1 MKKRKLLSLLLAL
14 AMSVTMAAPAWAA
27 QTYRDVPPSHWAYE
41 AVEEMSQ
48 QGIFNGVGDGNFA
61 PAKTVSQA
69 EFITMVVRQFFPAFE
84 DDWSAETPRWWEPY
98 ADVALA
104 SGLLENIWFTTAYDN
119 GAWDGAM
126 MNEPIDRYAMAQ
138 ILYNA
143 LALSGAPLPDD
154 AAQEA
159 ALQEIQEVRE
169 GTDFSWDHEEA
180 VASMYA
186 LGYLRG
192 VNPEGRFDGLASMDR
207 ASACTVFSR
216 IAADV
221 PGKIALPDI
230 PPQAAAGEAALADG
244 SAFTEDNIRRLI
256 CGLREEYPEGRRY
269 TNDDRYYSASVGM
282 VGYGCAGFA
291 LACSDAAFGTLPL
304 SGRYEDFD
312 AIRVGDMLRV
322 NHDTHS
328 VIVLEKHE
336 NSVVVAEGNYNSSI
350 HWGRSISRQSL
361 ESGDFYGQTRWP
373 G

>member
-61 PAKTVSQA
+61 PAKTVSRA

-104 SGLLENIWFTTAYDN
+104 SGLLENVWFTTAYDN
-119 GAWDGAM
+119 GAWDSGM
-126 MNEPIDRYAMAQ
+126 MTEPINRYAMAQ

-143 LALSGAPLPDD
+143 LSLSGAPLPDE

-169 GTDFSWDHEEA
+169 GTEFSWNYEEA

-192 VNPEGRFDGLASMDR
+192 VDAAGAFNGLASMDR

-216 IAADV
+216 IAADA
-221 PGKIALPDI
+221 PGKIALPNI

-244 SAFTEDNIRRLI
+244 SACTEDNIRRLI
-256 CGLREEYPEGRRY
+256 YGLREEYPEGRRY